1 MIFSLLGQLKN
12 TRTQKQRSGVIQV
25 AGECQLN
32 AWDIFLYWPQLSLQF
47 CGNLLSTH
55 DSLQCINLGCK

>member
-25 AGECQLN
+25 VGECQLN
-32 AWDIFLYWPQLSLQF
+32 ARDIFLYWPQLSLQF
-47 CGNLLSTH
+47 CWNLLGTY
-55 DSLQCINLGCK
+55 DSLQCINPRCK